1 MGVKI
6 LIVEDEEVIRASIS
20 DALTLEGY
28 ECIQAESGER
38 AIELL
43 EQITP
48 DLIISDIMMPGIDG
62 YELFQRVKKNPST
75 MLTPFLFLTAK
86 TDEMSQRKGMNF
98 GADDYIKKPFKF
110 NDLINS
116 VKSRLKKKELIDSTI
131 ERLGRN
137 IAKYVPHEFR
147 TPLVAI
153 IGNSNLYLDYKDNL
167 KENEKDEL
175 INSINKSAYR
185 LLERIE
191 RFLLYSE
198 LEVTP
203 VEEYLS
209 LVKNNLNV
217 DPSLYNLKQLCKNLF
232 ECKDRI
238 SDIDGN
244 FEPADLKIYERDLQF
259 ILKELIINACKFSE
273 KGTKITVTGKKEGNK
288 YF

>member
-1 MGVKI
+1 LGVKI